1 MPKDA
6 VEAVKWYRKKA
17 EQREAAAQFNLGLM
31 YANGTGVF
39 VKRSSGEESLAFV
52 KEFNEEKLVYT
63 LELDKAGSGK
73 IKQCREKDI
82 VRTLDAEGG
91 AAEAPAVAP
100 RAGSAGEPSVHTG
113 HGKDFHNRGCIYLWR
128 GATRAW
134 RRHRREIRQH
144 ARVQHGAQTCR
155 ENA

>member
-1 MPKDA
+1 M
-6 VEAVKWYRKKA
+6 
-17 EQREAAAQFNLGLM
+17 AQK

-91 AAEAPAVAP
+91 AAEAPAEGSAFAVGA
-100 RAGSAGEPSVHTG
+100 RVYVKRSSGEENLAFIKEFDAEKKVYKLELDSAGS
-113 HGKDFHNRGCIYLWR
+113 GKIK
-128 GATRAW
+128 
-134 RRHRREIRQH
+134 
-144 ARVQHGAQTCR
+144 
-155 ENA
+155 